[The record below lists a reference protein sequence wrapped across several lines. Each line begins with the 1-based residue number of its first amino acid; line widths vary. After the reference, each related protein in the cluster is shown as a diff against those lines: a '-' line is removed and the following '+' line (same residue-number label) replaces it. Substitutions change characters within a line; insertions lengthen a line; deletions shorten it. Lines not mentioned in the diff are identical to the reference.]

1 MDPTWS
7 EAKKKAFQN
16 KETNPNQ
23 YYYRFNENPNEGK
36 FGKWTEEE
44 DQLLKEQIK
53 QFGPKQWGMLS
64 KSIPGRVGYTC
75 NKRYH
80 DLVAANQLPK
90 NIPTLP
96 VPSLEKITQQPI
108 TTFLSKQKKRKV
120 QHELQEDL
128 FQAVQHVLD
137 QHVNPPSQTYSI
149 YEYVW
154 TDQHAL
160 FPTPYSIY
168 VGQTSDTLSRRD
180 YQHRSNHANPPYFD
194 RELKTTFQ
202 TATIR
207 LVEEKAFDDPVA
219 AKDWMDRQEYYW
231 MKRKRTMRGD
241 HAWGCNSN
249 NARHWEASKAKL
261 LARKLELVEELKA
274 LEMVLS

>member
-7 EAKKKAFQN
+7 DAKKKAFQN

-23 YYYRFNENPNEGK
+23 DYYRFNENPNEGK
-36 FGKWTEEE
+36 FGKWTKEE
-44 DQLLKEQIK
+44 DQLLMAQIK
-53 QFGPKQWGMLS
+53 KFGPKQWGILS
-64 KSIPGRVGYTC
+64 KAIPGRVGYTC

-80 DLVAANQLPK
+80 DLVAANQLA
-90 NIPTLP
+90 
-96 VPSLEKITQQPI
+96 QQPI
-108 TTFLSKQKKRKV
+108 TTFLPKQKKRK
-120 QHELQEDL
+120 HDLQEDL
-128 FQAVQHVLD
+128 FQAVQQVLD
-137 QHVNPPSQTYSI
+137 KHVNPPSQIYSI

-180 YQHRSNHANPPYFD
+180 YQHRSNNANPPYFD